1 MSRPEKVQTALRLMG
16 NPYASLSLFA
26 DEEESVAAEPNFKQK
41 RAYFKKME
49 NPHAFSVIFGD
60 SDDNLWRAA
69 ARRQKNDV
77 FASLD
82 KALDEVFI
90 LYKPYVARNQW
101 KQLMDFRPVFL
112 KDASETPE
120 RAEQITNR
128 LQKFK
133 FSLAPGE
140 KVEHNRAPADRIIS
154 ELKKILG

>member
-26 DEEESVAAEPNFKQK
+26 DEEESVAAEPNFEQK
-41 RAYFKKME
+41 RAYFKKLE
-49 NPHAFSVIFGD
+49 NPHAFSAILGD

-90 LYKPYVARNQW
+90 LYKPYVARLQW

-120 RAEQITNR
+120 RAEQVTNR

-154 ELKKILG
+154 ELKKSLG